1 MSSFISVIIPTLN
14 EADSIKQTLEA
25 LKFSAQNVE
34 IIVVDG
40 GSRDET
46 VSIAESF
53 GIKVLRSPRRER
65 GAQMHAGATAASGD
79 VLWFLHADTLP
90 PADAVEKII
99 EAFADSNVVGGN
111 FTIRFD
117 GDGGAARFLSWLYP
131 NLRSI
136 GLIYGDSAIF
146 VRRDVYETVGGF
158 QPFPIFED
166 LDFVSRIKPY
176 GKIVN
181 LSASVE
187 TSSRRFAGRSFTLVF
202 LRWTLLQILYWLGV
216 SPHALGKF
224 YLPFVNLKKTDN

>member
-1 MSSFISVIIPTLN
+1 
-14 EADSIKQTLEA
+14 
-25 LKFSAQNVE
+25 
-34 IIVVDG
+34 
-40 GSRDET
+40 
-46 VSIAESF
+46 
-53 GIKVLRSPRRER
+53 
-65 GAQMHAGATAASGD
+65 
-79 VLWFLHADTLP
+79 
-90 PADAVEKII
+90 
-99 EAFADSNVVGGN
+99 
-111 FTIRFD
+111 
-117 GDGGAARFLSWLYP
+117 
-131 NLRSI
+131 
-136 GLIYGDSAIF
+136 AIF

-224 YLPFVNLKKTDN
+224 YLPFVKLKKTDN

>member
-1 MSSFISVIIPTLN
+1 MASFISVIIPTLN

-46 VSIAESF
+46 VSIAESYDV
-53 GIKVLRSPRRER
+53 KVLRSSVRGR
-65 GAQMHAGATAASGD
+65 GAQMHHGATAASGD
-79 VLWFLHADTLP
+79 VFWFLHADTLP

-99 EAFADSNVVGGN
+99 EAFGDSKAVGGN

-117 GDGGAARFLSWLYP
+117 GNERAACFLSWLYP
-131 NLRSI
+131 KLRRI
-136 GLIYGDSAIF
+136 NLIYGDSAIF
-146 VRRDVYETVGGF
+146 VRRAVYETVGGF
-158 QPFPIFED
+158 EPFPIFED

-176 GKIVN
+176 GKIIN

-187 TSSRRFAGRSFTLVF
+187 TSSRRFAGRSFILVF
-202 LRWTLLQILYWLGV
+202 LRWTFLQILYWLGV

-224 YLPFVNLKKTDN
+224 YLPFANRKKAKT

>member
-1 MSSFISVIIPTLN
+1 MVSLVSIIIPTLN

-25 LKFSAQNVE
+25 LKFSARTVE
-34 IIVVDG
+34 IIVADG

-53 GIKVLRSPRRER
+53 DVKVLRSSVSGR
-65 GAQMHAGATAASGD
+65 GAQMHAGAMAASGD
-79 VLWFLHADTLP
+79 VFWFLHADTLP
-90 PADAVEKII
+90 PARAVEKII
-99 EAFADSNVVGGN
+99 EAFADSTVVGGN

-117 GDGGAARFLSWLYP
+117 GDGSAARFLSWLYP
-131 NLRSI
+131 RLRRI

-146 VRRDVYETVGGF
+146 VCRAVYETVGGF

-181 LSASVE
+181 LSATVE

-224 YLPFVNLKKTDN
+224 YLPFINRKKTDN

>member
-1 MSSFISVIIPTLN
+1 MASFISVIIPTLN
-14 EADSIKQTLEA
+14 EADSIKETLEA

-40 GSRDET
+40 GSTDET
-46 VSIAESF
+46 ISIAESF
-53 GIKVLRSPRRER
+53 DVKVLRSPRRGR
-65 GAQMHAGATAASGD
+65 GAQMRAGATAASGD
-79 VLWFLHADTLP
+79 VFWFLHADTLP

-99 EAFADSNVVGGN
+99 EAFAGSNVVGGN
-111 FTIRFD
+111 FTICFD
-117 GDGGAARFLSWLYP
+117 GDERAARFLSWLYP
-131 NLRSI
+131 NLRRI

-146 VRRDVYETVGGF
+146 VRRAVYETVGGF

-181 LSASVE
+181 LSATVE
-187 TSSRRFAGRSFTLVF
+187 TSSRRFAGRSFALIF

-224 YLPFVNLKKTDN
+224 YLPFINRKKTDN